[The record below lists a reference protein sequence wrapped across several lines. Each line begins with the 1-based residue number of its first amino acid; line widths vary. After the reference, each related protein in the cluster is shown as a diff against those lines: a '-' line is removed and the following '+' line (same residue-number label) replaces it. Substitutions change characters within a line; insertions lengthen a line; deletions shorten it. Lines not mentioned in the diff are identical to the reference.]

1 MPPAGTS
8 PLKGTM
14 APVSDGAGADGTG
27 ADVNQSDRVA
37 LNASEKRDL
46 AQIFHL
52 VDRTGTG
59 VLDWVE
65 LRRCLRGLGFPVS
78 KKETRSLVRAK
89 CGAEGFVTLRQF
101 FEIVDELG
109 STKRDATREIKHGFK
124 LFTGEGQHITETDLR
139 RAAVT
144 ADISADVSKMLAIAD
159 VDGDGKVGREDFI
172 HIMSRTALFARDMA
186 STSLVL
192 AET

>member
-1 MPPAGTS
+1 M
-8 PLKGTM
+8 
-14 APVSDGAGADGTG
+14 
-27 ADVNQSDRVA
+27 
-37 LNASEKRDL
+37 
-46 AQIFHL
+46 
-52 VDRTGTG
+52 
-59 VLDWVE
+59 LDWVE

-172 HIMSRTALFARDMA
+172 HIMSRVSAVVCPTPAHPLCIRKRRAWWWPRSELGNYLIPLLRLQNRLPQCDKVE
-186 STSLVL
+186 SCPHLS
-192 AET
+192 